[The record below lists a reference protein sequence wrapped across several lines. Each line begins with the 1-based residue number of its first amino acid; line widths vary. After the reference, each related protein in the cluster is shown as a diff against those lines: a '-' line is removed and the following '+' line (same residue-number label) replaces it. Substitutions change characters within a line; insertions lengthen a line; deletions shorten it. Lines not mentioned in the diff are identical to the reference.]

1 MISLVAQLRTAPG
14 VGSAALR
21 DVSTHLRSFEHV
33 LCAPGRYLVTLPA
46 GTVLVDESRTVVVID
61 LVVASEDAA
70 ARACAAVAREVDAAV
85 GGFGVVVTWARRE
98 QSVPAQR

>member
-14 VGSAALR
+14 VSSAALR
-21 DVSTHLRSFEHV
+21 DVSAHLRTFEHV

-61 LVVASEDAA
+61 VVVPTEDAA
-70 ARACAAVAREVDAAV
+70 ARACAAIAREVAGAL
-85 GGFGVVVTWARRE
+85 GGFGVLVSWARRE
-98 QSVPAQR
+98 LPVAAQR

>member
-21 DVSTHLRSFEHV
+21 DVSTHLRAFEYV

-85 GGFGVVVTWARRE
+85 GGFGVVLSWDRRE
-98 QSVPAQR
+98 LPVPVQR